1 VRRAVKLGLVAVAL
15 GSVLSLF
22 VLPAR
27 TWLSQSHSTSAAE
40 RQIKILSAEN
50 RALATKVA
58 QLHDPA
64 YIERTAQDQYGLV
77 MPGEEAFGILPPPPT
92 TTTVPPPST
101 TSARR
106 TP

>member
-1 VRRAVKLGLVAVAL
+1 VRRTVKLGLLAVAL

-50 RALATKVA
+50 HALATKVA

-92 TTTVPPPST
+92 TTTVAPHGT
-101 TSARR
+101 GSAKRI
-106 TP
+106 P